1 METNF
6 PKKLS
11 NIYKDKKDIIQLKSF
26 PINFKVIPNYKEL
39 LNRKIEREMI
49 FHSHKIFQNEHS
61 NYYNDDYLE
70 SFYNNLYHG
79 KKRNNSYSKTNH
91 NKSINNKN
99 LNKSQSFFY
108 ITGKIRKNKKQFSL
122 PKIESFKTENNN
134 DDIQINKN
142 KQLSLLKDIE
152 LLRIKKK
159 KKSFSN
165 IKDLR
170 ILFLN

>member
-91 NKSINNKN
+91 NKSINNKS

-152 LLRIKKK
+152 LLRIKNK

>member
-11 NIYKDKKDIIQLKSF
+11 NIYKDKKDIIELKAF
-26 PINFKVIPNYKEL
+26 PINFKVIPNYNEF
-39 LNRKIEREMI
+39 LNRKIEREML
-49 FHSHKIFQNEHS
+49 FHSHKIFQNEQS
-61 NYYNDDYLE
+61 NYYNNDYLE

-79 KKRNNSYSKTNH
+79 KKRNNSYSKSNN
-91 NKSINNKN
+91 NKSINNKS
-99 LNKSQSFFY
+99 LNKSQSLNC
-108 ITGKIRKNKKQFSL
+108 ITGKIKKNKKKCSL
-122 PKIESFKTENNN
+122 PKIDSFKTENNN
-134 DDIQINKN
+134 DDIKINKN
-142 KQLSLLKDIE
+142 KQLKLLKDIE
-152 LLRIKKK
+152 LLKIKQK